1 MIPKFIARI
10 LNDQPPLIYGDGK
23 QSRDFTFVQDVVQA
37 NIHAMERDTEGI
49 FNIAYG
55 EQHTLNELASTIM
68 ELTGKRMA
76 PLADITAAR
85 SQLGYSPEY
94 TFKSGLEETVS
105 WFRKQ

>member
-1 MIPKFIARI
+1 
-10 LNDQPPLIYGDGK
+10 
-23 QSRDFTFVQDVVQA
+23 
-37 NIHAMERDTEGI
+37 MERDVEGI

-55 EQHTLNELASTIM
+55 GQHTLNELASTIM

-76 PLADITAAR
+76 PVYEPVRQGDILHSLADITAAR